1 MTQPRGELVAP
12 NAPAGPAIRA
22 ERLRKTFGSLVA
34 VDGLDLTIERGEVFG
49 LLGPNGSGKTT
60 TIRMLCGLMEPTS
73 GRAQVADVDVTSD
86 PEGVRRRIGY
96 MSQKFGLYDD
106 LTVEENLRFYAS
118 VYGLRGDARGTR
130 IAEQLRELG
139 LETRRHQLAGTLS
152 GGWKQRLA
160 LACATSHEPEV
171 LFLDEPTAGVDPAS
185 RRLFWD
191 WIYQLAKAG
200 TTILVTTHY
209 MDEAAR
215 CTRLAFLSRGH
226 LIAVG
231 TQTEITRQFGQESIE
246 DVFIELQKKD
256 EGEQGTE
263 REQGTG
269 NGEQEE
275 REQGTG
281 NGEQRLLGDPVP
293 RSPFPVPAGSVARSP
308 FPVPSPTA
316 PRTSSPRSLLPMLWK
331 EFVQMRRDRF
341 TLGMMI
347 GLPAIQLLLFGFAIR
362 TEVRHLPTVVLDESR
377 TMESRAFVDAIRNTG
392 NFDIVAS
399 VGSRT
404 DVKKEI
410 ERGDARAAVIIPPD
424 FEADIKRR
432 RTAQAQVIVDA
443 ADPLGSSA
451 AISGA
456 TLAGQA
462 RSAALAPPGA
472 ARTLP
477 IEVRVRPWYNP
488 GLESSIYIVPG
499 IIGLL
504 LTLTLLMIT
513 AMALVRER
521 ERGTLEQLI
530 VTPISKTGLML
541 GKVLPFALVG
551 YVQVSVILVLG
562 RLVFDVPIR
571 GNLALLYLI
580 TAPFIVASL
589 ALGLFVSTVVRTQ
602 VQAMQL
608 SFVFILP
615 TVLLSGFM
623 FPREA
628 MPAFAQWL
636 GAAFPITYYLRV
648 LRGILL
654 KGVGMDA
661 MWRDTLALVG
671 FALVLLAFSVRRFQ
685 KNIE

>member
-1 MTQPRGELVAP
+1 VTTPHPPHDSGMP
-12 NAPAGPAIRA
+12 NASNGPAVRA
-22 ERLRKTFGSLVA
+22 DGLRKAFGSLVA
-34 VDGLDLTIERGEVFG
+34 VDGLDLTIDRGEVFG

-60 TIRMLCGLMEPTS
+60 TIRMLCGLMDPTA
-73 GRAQVADVDVTSD
+73 GRAQVAGVDVVDD

-118 VYGLRGDARGTR
+118 VYGLRGSERTAR
-130 IAEQLRELG
+130 IAEQLRDLG
-139 LETRRHQLAGTLS
+139 LEERKRQLAGTLS

-191 WIYQLAKAG
+191 WIYQLAKGG

-231 TQTEITRQFGQESIE
+231 TQDEITRQFGQESIE
-246 DVFIELQKKD
+246 DVFIELQRRD
-256 EGEQGTE
+256 EGTA
-263 REQGTG
+263 
-269 NGEQEE
+269 GEGG
-275 REQGTG
+275 RAMGDG
-281 NGEQRLLGDPVP
+281 KRSGASSPNSQRQPAASTSSQPPAAVP
-293 RSPFPVPAGSVARSP
+293 
-308 FPVPSPTA
+308 PSPVA
-316 PRTSSPRSLLPMLWK
+316 HRPSPGKPASRSLAPMLWK

-362 TEVRHLPTVVLDESR
+362 TEVRHLPTVVLDQSR
-377 TMESRAFVDAIRNTG
+377 TTESRAFVDAVRNTG
-392 NFDIVAS
+392 NFDIVGTI
-399 VGSRT
+399 GSR
-404 DVKKEI
+404 DDLRKKI
-410 ERGDARAAVIIPPD
+410 ERGDARAGVVIPPD
-424 FEADIKRR
+424 FETDIKRR
-432 RTAQAQVIVDA
+432 RTAEAQVIVDA
-443 ADPLGSSA
+443 ADPLASSA

-456 TLAGQA
+456 ALAGQA
-462 RSAALAPPGA
+462 RSAALGPPGV
-472 ARTLP
+472 RRPLP
-477 IEVRVRPWYNP
+477 IDVRVRPWYNP
-488 GLESSIYIVPG
+488 GLESAIYIVPG

-551 YVQVSVILVLG
+551 YVQVTVILVLG

-571 GNLALLYLI
+571 GNLGLLYLI
-580 TAPFIVASL
+580 TAPFIIASL

-654 KGVGMDA
+654 KGAGIDA
-661 MWRDTLALVG
+661 MWQDTLALVA
-671 FALVLLAFSVRRFQ
+671 FAIVLIAFSVRRFQ